1 MKLREFKVFHEIQ
14 QDFTKGNRISQD
26 FMKSTGFNT
35 IS

>member
-1 MKLREFKVFHEIQ
+1 MKPIEFKVFHEIQ

-26 FMKSTGFNT
+26 FMKLTGFNT